1 MFYKLI
7 TAKRDE
13 WYRQSSCPA
22 GALAA
27 EIRKKGRLRDPQIES
42 IKTYLFLKL
51 AGQNKSLAQLF
62 KEGFFCSL
70 DLDQEALPRPL
81 YNFYS
86 SDPAARSF
94 YEYAKALET
103 GSAKKVKKAD
113 ASLLQKMLSS
123 HSFEYDF
130 NDVIDKMFYEVS
142 YADYIFSLPMGA
154 GKTFLMAVFIYLDL
168 YYAQLNPQDP
178 RFAHNFLVFAPSGL
192 KSSIMPSLKTIADF
206 DPAWIFDDN
215 TAAQLKSL
223 IKFEILDEQAGA
235 RKSNRV
241 RNPNAQK
248 IALHQPFSEM
258 MGLVAVTNAEK
269 VILDGLN
276 DENADSA
283 GNELRDLIGCI
294 PHLSILIDEVH
305 HAAAAKKESSDV
317 KLRQVVESW
326 ALRRYQPD
334 SHAARNQSGSVTAVL
349 GFSGTPYVDRAEK
362 IDFGIGTALSSSFIN
377 NVVYYYPLS
386 KAVKS
391 FLKKPKV
398 FIPQDPQLAVAS
410 REYIIEKGLQ
420 SFLEHYKDKRY
431 DDNTCPKIA
440 VYCAFVEEL
449 ETEIYPR
456 VCEIVSKAGLDPHT
470 AVLKYHGG
478 GKNNAFALPKAN
490 AAAFANLD
498 SPLSQVRVILLAQI
512 GKEGWDCRSLT
523 GVILSAANVC
533 KTNMVLQTCC
543 RCLRQVGGSTDN
555 DAQIWLNRDNAEIL
569 NKQLQKDHDMTL
581 AEFKALGEHERR
593 ADTVPVHDRRQAL
606 HLGRLVYFNME
617 LTKPVFN
624 QRARDVNAELLK
636 IQKDAFANRF
646 ITTVRTGI
654 SNLNH
659 TLRLTAEQDLV
670 AAENALI
677 TFSGWL
683 HLICRESGSMSLL
696 DELLQHQVDLSSIFY
711 SITEPYD
718 QDRGIYQLS
727 PKYDQAALR
736 AAVRRCFYPERTAD
750 VKTVYQRIDT
760 EFAKVD
766 QDPGYPLPLSSDM
779 YLYPEDSRAVE
790 AVLKADA
797 GVAPGLSV
805 EELRSLIAQESD
817 PDKLKILFNQYD
829 ELIKTP
835 PPELLPEQIRNHTLH
850 YIPYCLNGSLER
862 TYFADD
868 ILNVVTAAG
877 LDVFYNGDNRRGNLF
892 IKCYVKRDGRWRRT
906 NSYRPD
912 FLIAKRS
919 ADGSTVEQILMVET
933 KGSGFEADFAL
944 KRGFMQEFIR
954 FNQAQ
959 HNPIAFDF
967 LYLPESL
974 TAAERTALTA
984 EKMEQFFSIKLKNET

>member
-154 GKTFLMAVFIYLDL
+154 GKTFLMAAFIYLDL

-294 PHLSILIDEVH
+294 PHLSSLIDEVH
-305 HAAAAKKESSDV
+305 HA
-317 KLRQVVESW
+317 
-326 ALRRYQPD
+326 P
-334 SHAARNQSGSVTAVL
+334 H
-349 GFSGTPYVDRAEK
+349 
-362 IDFGIGTALSSSFIN
+362 
-377 NVVYYYPLS
+377 
-386 KAVKS
+386 
-391 FLKKPKV
+391 
-398 FIPQDPQLAVAS
+398 IP
-410 REYIIEKGLQ
+410 
-420 SFLEHYKDKRY
+420 
-431 DDNTCPKIA
+431 
-440 VYCAFVEEL
+440 
-449 ETEIYPR
+449 
-456 VCEIVSKAGLDPHT
+456 
-470 AVLKYHGG
+470 
-478 GKNNAFALPKAN
+478 
-490 AAAFANLD
+490 
-498 SPLSQVRVILLAQI
+498 
-512 GKEGWDCRSLT
+512 
-523 GVILSAANVC
+523 
-533 KTNMVLQTCC
+533 
-543 RCLRQVGGSTDN
+543 
-555 DAQIWLNRDNAEIL
+555 
-569 NKQLQKDHDMTL
+569 
-581 AEFKALGEHERR
+581 
-593 ADTVPVHDRRQAL
+593 
-606 HLGRLVYFNME
+606 
-617 LTKPVFN
+617 
-624 QRARDVNAELLK
+624 
-636 IQKDAFANRF
+636 
-646 ITTVRTGI
+646 
-654 SNLNH
+654 
-659 TLRLTAEQDLV
+659 
-670 AAENALI
+670 
-677 TFSGWL
+677 
-683 HLICRESGSMSLL
+683 
-696 DELLQHQVDLSSIFY
+696 
-711 SITEPYD
+711 
-718 QDRGIYQLS
+718 
-727 PKYDQAALR
+727 
-736 AAVRRCFYPERTAD
+736 
-750 VKTVYQRIDT
+750 
-760 EFAKVD
+760 
-766 QDPGYPLPLSSDM
+766 
-779 YLYPEDSRAVE
+779 
-790 AVLKADA
+790 
-797 GVAPGLSV
+797 
-805 EELRSLIAQESD
+805 
-817 PDKLKILFNQYD
+817 
-829 ELIKTP
+829 
-835 PPELLPEQIRNHTLH
+835 
-850 YIPYCLNGSLER
+850 
-862 TYFADD
+862 
-868 ILNVVTAAG
+868 
-877 LDVFYNGDNRRGNLF
+877 
-892 IKCYVKRDGRWRRT
+892 
-906 NSYRPD
+906 
-912 FLIAKRS
+912 
-919 ADGSTVEQILMVET
+919 
-933 KGSGFEADFAL
+933 
-944 KRGFMQEFIR
+944 
-954 FNQAQ
+954 
-959 HNPIAFDF
+959 
-967 LYLPESL
+967 
-974 TAAERTALTA
+974 
-984 EKMEQFFSIKLKNET
+984 